1 MSKMSQLWVEVEQ
14 EVQDHIPY
22 CECIEELMDRV
33 MRSSVAKYCEENLL
47 PIIETTWFEHC
58 S

>member
-33 MRSSVAKYCEENLL
+33 MRSSVAKYGEENLL
-47 PIIETTWFEHC
+47 PIIETTCLEHC